1 MICSSCRAALR
12 TQRSP
17 PAALLR
23 PSSRS
28 IVIAPRALLSTS
40 ASPRRPLSPRHL
52 SSRAALS
59 SSSTAALPSPTPARL
74 YSSSSTPPQRQPTSI
89 EDEDPL
95 PAMTPA
101 EASIA
106 AVLSAALDPTF
117 VLVQDVSGGCG
128 SMYAIQIAS
137 RAFRGQ
143 TLLKQQRMVN
153 AALGDRVKEWHGVQI
168 RTVVPEEEE

>member
-12 TQRSP
+12 
-17 PAALLR
+17 A
-23 PSSRS
+23 
-28 IVIAPRALLSTS
+28 APRRTVATPRSLST
-40 ASPRRPLSPRHL
+40 ATAAT
-52 SSRAALS
+52 SSRALARTSQLS
-59 SSSTAALPSPTPARL
+59 SSSLRPVAPLTTSRP
-74 YSSSSTPPQRQPTSI
+74 YSSATPPPPPPRQRQGAEAEAQAI
-89 EDEDPL
+89 EVDEDPL
-95 PAMTPA
+95 PAMTPT

-106 AVLSAALDPTF
+106 AVLSEALDPTF

-128 SMYAIQIAS
+128 SMYAIQVAS

-168 RTVVPEEEE
+168 RTVVPADDE

>member
-28 IVIAPRALLSTS
+28 I
-40 ASPRRPLSPRHL
+40 
-52 SSRAALS
+52 
-59 SSSTAALPSPTPARL
+59 
-74 YSSSSTPPQRQPTSI
+74 
-89 EDEDPL
+89 
-95 PAMTPA
+95 
-101 EASIA
+101 ASIA